1 LEKEITPILIRL
13 AMETTSEPD
22 PVTVPEAVEEEEDG
36 PLTSLSLSLP
46 GVDFVMPISP
56 SSMSVCNS
64 ESGKSF

>member
-1 LEKEITPILIRL
+1 
-13 AMETTSEPD
+13 METTSEPD